1 MAQCPE
7 TLESTIHSL
16 MFCFILT
23 CYGLMEPFSP
33 CTLASRFQ
41 NQIQCSKKKV
51 YVDLHMCISID
62 TSGLKFQIKG
72 VRQYFYSTPLHYET
86 LHIVSPTLK
95 RNVFKIIDKEMNCSS
110 GLFCVLLEAE
120 E

>member
-1 MAQCPE
+1 MQQK
-7 TLESTIHSL
+7 ESL
-16 MFCFILT
+16 CGLT
-23 CYGLMEPFSP
+23 
-33 CTLASRFQ
+33 
-41 NQIQCSKKKV
+41 
-51 YVDLHMCISID
+51 YVLSID

-86 LHIVSPTLK
+86 LHIVSPPLE